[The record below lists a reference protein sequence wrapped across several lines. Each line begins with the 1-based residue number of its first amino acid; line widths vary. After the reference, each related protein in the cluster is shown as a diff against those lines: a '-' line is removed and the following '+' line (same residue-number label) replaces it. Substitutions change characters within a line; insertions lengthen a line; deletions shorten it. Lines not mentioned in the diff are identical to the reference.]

1 MSKYMYLH
9 LFLIG
14 GFTVSGIKFV
24 STILPPQ
31 YAAIIGALPIGLLTS
46 ITLKNINIIDYYIEN
61 YAVMSLILLLSA
73 LLYHILISNN
83 ISLYKSY
90 GITILFWI
98 TLTILK
104 LVFVK
109 L

>member
-1 MSKYMYLH
+1 MYQYLI

-24 STILPPQ
+24 SGILPPS

-46 ITLKNINIIDYYIEN
+46 ITLKNVNIIDHYIEN
-61 YAVMSLILLLSA
+61 YAIMSFIILLSV

-83 ISLYKSY
+83 VSLYKSY
-90 GITILFWI
+90 GITILFWVI
-98 TLTILK
+98 LVVLK
-104 LVFVK
+104 LNFVK